1 MELFGLTRLPSGEL
15 LAATRHMT
23 RAVLGHGIS
32 AGKPKKLLEPLRDVH
47 KQARDFKG
55 IEKVNGEVMI
65 IDLWR
70 ERTQHRQRRRS
81 ENMKNLLISTVAMLM
96 VGAASLMTVAA
107 VTRTMNEAEIR
118 ALERRFAA
126 AVTAKD
132 VDKIMQNYVP
142 DESLFVF
149 DVAPPRQYVGAKA
162 YRKDWEDFFA
172 AYPGP
177 VDMFDVTDL
186 GIVSD
191 GNLAFAH
198 SIQHL
203 VVTDKNG
210 KKTDLTARV
219 TDGYRKIN
227 GKWLIV
233 LEHISVPVDINTGK
247 ADLSAKP

>member
-1 MELFGLTRLPSGEL
+1 
-15 LAATRHMT
+15 MT
-23 RAVLGHGIS
+23 RAVIGHAIS

-55 IEKVNGEVMI
+55 LEKVNGEVMM

-81 ENMKNLLISTVAMLM
+81 ENMKNLVISTAAMLM

-107 VTRTMNEAEIR
+107 VTRTMDEAEIR
-118 ALERRFAA
+118 ALEQRFAA
-126 AVTAKD
+126 AVKAKD

-149 DVAPPRQYVGAKA
+149 DVVPPRQYVGAKA

-177 VDMFDVTDL
+177 VDTFDVTDL

-203 VVTDKNG
+203 VVTDKDG

-219 TDGYRKIN
+219 TDGYRKVN
-227 GKWLIV
+227 GKWLIA
-233 LEHISVPVDINTGK
+233 LEHVSVPVDINNGK